1 MLAYLDVIKVLA
13 VGMLAMIPLVFLM
26 KKPPKRKEGSPMGH

>member
-13 VGMLAMIPLVFLM
+13 VTMLALIPLVFLM
-26 KKPPKRKEGSPMGH
+26 QRPRKGKSGPVGH